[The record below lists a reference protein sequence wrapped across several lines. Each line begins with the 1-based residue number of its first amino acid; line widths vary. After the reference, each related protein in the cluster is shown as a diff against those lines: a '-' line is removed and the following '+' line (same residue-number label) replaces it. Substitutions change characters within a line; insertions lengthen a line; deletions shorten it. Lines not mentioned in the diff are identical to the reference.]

1 MNYQFRMERIG
12 PVKLVIG
19 GIVVGGVVLGAVL
32 FASALAIVGLIAG
45 AVVTIGGLIAYGVQ
59 RFLRP
64 KDDGSLERRAEG
76 IVLIERDGA
85 SGVRAIEVE
94 VVDDGEELPGAFRR

>member
-1 MNYQFRMERIG
+1 MNYQFRVQRIG
-12 PVKLVIG
+12 PVKLVLG
-19 GIVVGGVVLGAVL
+19 GIVIGGVILGAVL

-64 KDDGSLERRAEG
+64 KVDDSVERRAEG
-76 IVLIERDGA
+76 IVLIERDDTYA
-85 SGVRAIEVE
+85 ARAIEVE
-94 VVDDGEELPGAFRR
+94 VIDDGEELPGRFPR